1 MVDWASELC
10 RDVINIS
17 STEDVMED
25 VLEKA
30 MRLKLEI
37 ILPSPRWQVELAG
50 GRIEGLG
57 LGWMWELKK
66 NRGLSGDPEAQVIA
80 GYQKV
85 LADPTTQ
92 YGRLRHKSRLPTILI
107 SQAGAQFDISVAVDV
122 EYLLV
127 DHLFSVNLHD
137 GVNLRE
143 DIKTM
148 ARLATCLQDTSHELH
163 AYYTDLLDNPGGHAS
178 PEFLTGLHLPNPE
191 LTVPVKLVFLERLSR
206 ATSMPVDGNRPSD
219 KAVNARYAL
228 FLATLLNDSASKEVV
243 VKFSETYNADA
254 HKTLVEIGLAPAL
267 HYSEPITGG
276 LVMTVMD
283 RIYGRTAYQ
292 LSLLPNGKTCLLP
305 RFVYDDVETAIFK
318 LHEKTLVFGDL
329 RLPNIMRRHVKVH
342 AMLIDFDWAGPDG
355 VARYPSTKSTGPEW
369 STDAQACGL
378 MREAHDSWC
387 LK

>member
-1 MVDWASELC
+1 
-10 RDVINIS
+10 
-17 STEDVMED
+17 
-25 VLEKA
+25 
-30 MRLKLEI
+30 
-37 ILPSPRWQVELAG
+37 
-50 GRIEGLG
+50 
-57 LGWMWELKK
+57 MWEVKK

-85 LADPTTQ
+85 LADPTTQVGALPHLPRRLIRPRRQ

-143 DIKTM
+143 DVETM

-191 LTVPVKLVFLERLSR
+191 LTVPIKLVFLERLSR

-219 KAVNARYAL
+219 KAANARYAL

-254 HKTLVEIGLAPAL
+254 HKTLAEIGLAPAL

-292 LSLLPNGKTCLLP
+292 LSLLPNGETCPLP
-305 RFVYDDVETAIFK
+305 RFVYDDVERAILK
-318 LHEKTLVFGDL
+318 LREKTLVFGDL

-369 STDAQACGL
+369 STDARACGL

-387 LK
+387 LKVIQRACLSA